1 MIKIGNQEF
10 DSLLACVDRIIELVP
25 DRSIVRVE
33 SLEYQNRKYTIV
45 GNYANMVYR
54 SNGNLVLSF
63 PDAEVFDDEDEFQ
76 WDISFVT
83 MLAALAIP
91 ESAKVYVEP
100 MIIDCETRPHAY
112 KHTEIITSLT
122 VLAELSIVIKKY
134 EIGKKTARLVKIDLE
149 KNEVKELD
157 CQAYVVHGDRLK
169 SADLNDA
176 ITNAQITWLGHD
188 KNCASCVIAMPE
200 FSYLLGHDGE
210 ALPVAKRIIFNA
222 SDFEGIANQGQASI

>member
-10 DSLLACVDRIIELVP
+10 DSLLACVSQMIELVP
-25 DRSIVRVE
+25 DRSVTRVE
-33 SLEYQNRKYTIV
+33 NLEYQGHKYTIT
-45 GNYANMVYR
+45 GNYAHMVY
-54 SNGNLVLSF
+54 SSDSMLGLSF
-63 PDAEVFDDEDEFQ
+63 PDADVFDDEDEFQ
-76 WDISFVT
+76 WDLSFVT

-134 EIGKKTARLVKIDLE
+134 EIGKKTAKLVKIDLE

-157 CQAYVVHGDRLK
+157 CQAYVVHGDMLK
-169 SADLNDA
+169 SADLKDA

-210 ALPVAKRIIFNA
+210 ALPEAKRIIFNA